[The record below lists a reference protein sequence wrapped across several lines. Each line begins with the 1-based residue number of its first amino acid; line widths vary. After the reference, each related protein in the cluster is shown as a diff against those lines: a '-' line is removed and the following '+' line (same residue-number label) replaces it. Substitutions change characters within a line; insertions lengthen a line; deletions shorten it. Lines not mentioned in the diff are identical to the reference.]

1 MDVKELLLKV
11 KADLGSVKEAT
22 SGINKSIGGMMTD
35 IKGKVSGG
43 MSSVSKAVKKV
54 GTVAAATTTAAI
66 GVAGAITGVAIKA
79 SGTAD
84 EIDKMSQKIGLSKRG
99 YQEWSYVMNQN
110 GMDINTMQTGMK
122 TLVGQVD
129 KVVAGN
135 KDAIANFEGLGLSV
149 TDANGKLK
157 DQETIMNE
165 SLAALANM
173 ENGTEKA
180 RLATELFGK
189 AGSEMMPM
197 LNQGAGAMDDL
208 KKRANDLGIIMSD
221 DAVSSGVALGDM
233 MDDVKKSFGAMA
245 TKLGTAIMPILSE
258 VITLILDSM
267 PMITDLFNTLTPILQ
282 SAFSE
287 LLPPLIEMSKSILP
301 VIVDLISTLL
311 PTIVEIIT
319 DVLPIITELLMALI
333 PFVVEIVK
341 TLLPPLLDIVKA
353 LLPVLKILIDAL
365 KPILDIFIALLKP
378 ILEIIVSA
386 ITPLINIVGKL
397 IGVAL
402 KPLITVVGSVVK
414 LFTENLSVAIEGVKG
429 LIDGLKKVFGGLIDF
444 ITGVFTGDW
453 KKAFGGLGDI
463 VSGIFEGLV
472 SIIKAPLNILTNGLN
487 FLIRGANKIKI
498 DVPKWVPG
506 IGGKSIG
513 FNIPEIPKLADG
525 AVIGPNNPFLAML
538 GDQTSGINI
547 ETPLE
552 TMLDAFKAAL
562 SEMNYSGN
570 NSGGTSGG
578 LINQGIIISNNK
590 NFEALWEIMK
600 QFMIRD
606 GYLSN
611 PV

>member
-1 MDVKELLLKV
+1 VGVKELLLKV
-11 KADLGSVKEAT
+11 KADLSSVKEAT
-22 SGINKSIGGMMTD
+22 SDINKSVGGMMTD
-35 IKGKVSGG
+35 IKSKVSGG
-43 MSSVSKAVKKV
+43 MSSVGNTVKNV
-54 GTVAAATTTAAI
+54 GKVAAVTTTAAV
-66 GVAGAITGVAIKA
+66 GFAGALTGAAMSA
-79 SGTAD
+79 SDHAD
-84 EIDKMSQKIGLSKRG
+84 EIDKMSQKIGLSKQG
-99 YQEWSYVMNQN
+99 FQEWSYVMSQN
-110 GMDINTMQTGMK
+110 GMDISTMQTGMK
-122 TLVGQVD
+122 TLVGQMD
-129 KVVAGN
+129 KVADGN
-135 KDAIANFEGLGLSV
+135 KNAIANFERLGISV
-149 TDANGKLK
+149 TDSNGKLK

-165 SLAALANM
+165 SLAALADM

-197 LNQGAGAMDDL
+197 LNGGAEGIEDL
-208 KKRANDLGIIMSD
+208 KNRAHDLGLILSD
-221 DAVSSGVALGDM
+221 DTVNAGVVLGDTM
-233 MDDVKKSFGAMA
+233 ADVKDSLGMLG
-245 TKLGTAIMPILSE
+245 TKLGASLMPILQ
-258 VITLILDSM
+258 TFLDLILDNL
-267 PMITDLFNTLTPILQ
+267 PTITDLFNTLAPILQ

-287 LLPPLIEMSKSILP
+287 LLPPLIEMSKDILP

-311 PTIVEIIT
+311 PTIIEIMT
-319 DVLPIITELLMALI
+319 DILPIITELLMALI

-353 LLPVLKILIDAL
+353 LLPVLKTLIDAL
-365 KPILDIFIALLKP
+365 KPILDIFIALLEP
-378 ILEIIVSA
+378 IVEIIATA
-386 ITPLINIVGKL
+386 ITPLIDIVGEL

-402 KPLITVVGSVVK
+402 KPLITVVESVVK
-414 LFTENLSVAIEGVKG
+414 LFTENLSGAIEGVKG
-429 LIDGLKKVFGGLIDF
+429 LIEGLKKVFGGLIDF

-453 KKAFGGLGDI
+453 KKAFGGLKDI
-463 VSGIFEGLV
+463 VSGIFDGLI
-472 SIIKAPLNILTNGLN
+472 SIIKAPLNILIDGLN

-498 DVPKWVPG
+498 DIPKWVPG

-552 TMLDAFKAAL
+552 TMLDAFRTAL
-562 SEMNYSGN
+562 SEMDYNGN

-578 LINQGIIISNNK
+578 LINQGVIISNNK
-590 NFEALWEIMK
+590 NFEALWETMK

>member
-43 MSSVSKAVKKV
+43 MSSVGSAVKKV

-66 GVAGAITGVAIKA
+66 GVAGAITGIAIKA
-79 SGTAD
+79 SDTTGD
-84 EIDKMSQKIGLSKRG
+84 IDDMSNKLGLSTKG
-99 YQEWSYVMNQN
+99 FQEMSYVMQMN
-110 GMDINTMQTGMK
+110 GADISSLQGGMK
-122 TLVGQVD
+122 TLVGQMD
-129 KVVAGN
+129 AASNGN
-135 KDAIANFEGLGLSV
+135 KSAIENFEKLGLSV
-149 TDANGKLK
+149 TDSNGKLK
-157 DQETIMNE
+157 SQEQMLEETMM
-165 SLAALANM
+165 AMADM

-180 RLATELFGK
+180 RLATEMFGK
-189 AGSEMMPM
+189 AGAELMPTLNGGSEAIS
-197 LNQGAGAMDDL
+197 GL
-208 KKRANDLGIIMSD
+208 KKEANDLGLVLSE
-221 DAVSSGVALGDM
+221 DAIATGANFGDQV
-233 MDDVKKSFGAMA
+233 DKIKLSLGAMG
-245 TKLGTAIMPILSE
+245 TQLGTAVMPVVSE
-258 VITLILDSM
+258 VMTLILDNM
-267 PMITDLFNTLTPILQ
+267 PMITDLFNTLAPILQ

-301 VIVDLISTLL
+301 VIIDLIATLL
-311 PTIVEIIT
+311 PTIIEIMT
-319 DVLPIITELLMALI
+319 DVLPIITELLMTLI
-333 PFVVEIVK
+333 PFVVEVVK
-341 TLLPPLLDIVKA
+341 TLLPPLLDIIEA
-353 LLPVLKILIDAL
+353 LLPVLKILIDSL

-378 ILEIIVSA
+378 IIEIIASA
-386 ITPLINIVGKL
+386 ITPLISIVGTL

-429 LIDGLKKVFGGLIDF
+429 LIEGLKKVFGGIIDF

-498 DVPKWVPG
+498 DVPDWVPG

-513 FNIPEIPKLADG
+513 FNIPEIPKLANG

-562 SEMNYSGN
+562 SEMNYNGN